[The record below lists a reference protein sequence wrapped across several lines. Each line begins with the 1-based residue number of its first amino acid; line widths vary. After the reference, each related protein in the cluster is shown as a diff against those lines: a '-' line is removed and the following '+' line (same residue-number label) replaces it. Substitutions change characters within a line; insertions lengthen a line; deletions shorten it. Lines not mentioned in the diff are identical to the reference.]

1 MRDSR
6 TVGTRTVGFTI
17 PATQFFEISD
27 RAREHGMSI
36 RDFMIHVVEL
46 HLESMKAMPA
56 K

>member
-36 RDFMIHVVEL
+36 RDFMIYVVEAYL
-46 HLESMKAMPA
+46 KTSTTT
-56 K
+56 